1 MTNNF
6 RTFIITLILIFGLQ
20 SSSMAEDIKDFE
32 IEGISIG
39 DSLLNHFSDSEIK
52 AALDNI
58 IEEWVEVFEA
68 DGKL

>member
-1 MTNNF
+1 MLPMQEHIHDYVVNGKGT
-6 RTFIITLILIFGLQ
+6 
-20 SSSMAEDIKDFE
+20 A
-32 IEGISIG
+32 
-39 DSLLNHFSDSEIK
+39 K